1 MRLKIPGVDADP
13 DEILELSDRYGQP
26 KVRNVTLDADEYL
39 FKSRRF
45 RSRSRR
51 GEVVMI
57 IERTTGNLL
66 LHRKG
71 WYEPGVY
78 RLPTGG
84 IESGEPIEDALAR
97 ELKEETGLRGGDTRF
112 LGVLTCRLRSQAKAF
127 QFTSFLFHILRP
139 RGHLDI
145 PDSGE
150 DISDIREVPISELP
164 KIAGNLRRTPPPR
177 QGWGD
182 WRAVAH
188 EFAYE
193 LLQPKGS
200 G

>member
-1 MRLKIPGVDADP
+1 MKLAIPGLGVDP
-13 DEILELSDRYGQP
+13 DELLELSDRYGQP
-26 KVRNVTLDADEYL
+26 KVRQMTLDADEYL
-39 FKSRRF
+39 FRSRRF

-57 IERTTGNLL
+57 IERTAGNIL

-84 IESGEPIEDALAR
+84 IEAGESIEDALAR
-97 ELKEETGLRGGDTRF
+97 ELTEETGLRGGDTRF
-112 LGVLTCRLRSQAKAF
+112 LGVLTCRLRSQAEGF

-139 RGHLDI
+139 RGRLDI

-150 DISDIREVPISELP
+150 DISDIREVAISELP
-164 KIAGNLRRTPPPR
+164 KIAGNLRRTPLPR
-177 QGWGD
+177 QGWGN

-188 EFAYE
+188 DFAYE
-193 LLQPKGS
+193 LLQAEGS
-200 G
+200 E